1 MRFSLAALSTVL
13 LMGAVYA
20 SPAPGGGEDEMPD
33 KHEKGGK
40 HGYDG
45 GKHGY
50 DGGKHGDD
58 GGKIINIEHLE
69 YVTNKYTCV
78 EENHTIDLA
87 LLTEA
92 GDGCAKS
99 ALLEL
104 GLLNIL

>member
-20 SPAPGGGEDEMPD
+20 APAPSDSD
-33 KHEKGGK
+33 GK
-40 HGYDG
+40 S
-45 GKHGY
+45 
-50 DGGKHGDD
+50 GDD
-58 GGKIINIEHLE
+58 GKGKSGGDGKTINIEHLQ

-87 LLTEA
+87 LLVEA

>member
-20 SPAPGGGEDEMPD
+20 APAPGGSDD
-33 KHEKGGK
+33 K
-40 HGYDG
+40 
-45 GKHGY
+45 
-50 DGGKHGDD
+50 DD
-58 GGKIINIEHLE
+58 GKTINIDHLQ
-69 YVTNKYTCV
+69 YITNKYTCV
-78 EENHTIDLA
+78 EENHTIDLG
-87 LLTEA
+87 LLVEA